1 MASGIALLDLLH
13 WASLADASSP
23 TIFYWSQISP
33 YVPDV
38 LPFGLVTLVLVA
50 VVAFEVIANR
60 LYVRAVREGAAR
72 GGIAATVLLLGPLL
86 GSPLAVLLCSI
97 TSVTLVFLQDLT
109 GVPVGVLGTAWAV
122 VAAALL
128 VTLIVRRT
136 RQNQGPCMP
145 LRLHVASVVGAALL
159 TLGVIA
165 LFVLLA
171 FSNLQSS
178 YAHLTS
184 AVYEGQRYHLAR
196 EDTFLE
202 RSTLYLYRCDALG
215 LLCQEVDSYGYQATV
230 QGDLLQ
236 VDEYAGT
243 VTARA
248 DDGHLLFTYPL
259 DGFSA
264 A

>member
-1 MASGIALLDLLH
+1 M
-13 WASLADASSP
+13 
-23 TIFYWSQISP
+23 
-33 YVPDV
+33 
-38 LPFGLVTLVLVA
+38 
-50 VVAFEVIANR
+50 
-60 LYVRAVREGAAR
+60 
-72 GGIAATVLLLGPLL
+72 LLLGPLL
-86 GSPLAVLLCSI
+86 GSPLAVVLLCSI

-109 GVPVGVLGTAWAV
+109 SVPVGVLGAACAV
-122 VAAALL
+122 VAATLL

-136 RQNQGPCMP
+136 RQSQGPRMP

-184 AVYEGQRYHLAR
+184 AGYEGQRYHLAR

-202 RSTLYLYRCDALG
+202 RSTLHLYRCDALG
-215 LLCQEVDSYGYQATV
+215 LLCQEVDSYGYHATV
-230 QGDLLQ
+230 HGDLLQ

-243 VTARA
+243 VTART

>member
-1 MASGIALLDLLH
+1 MASGIPMLDLLH

-38 LPFGLVTLVLVA
+38 LPFGLATLVLVA
-50 VVAFEVIANR
+50 VVALEAIANR
-60 LYVRAVREGAAR
+60 LYVRAVRDRAAR
-72 GGIAATVLLLGPLL
+72 GGIVAMMLLLGPLL

-97 TSVTLVFLQDLT
+97 TAVTLVFLQDLT
-109 GVPVGVLGTAWAV
+109 SVPVGVLGAACAV

-128 VTLIVRRT
+128 MTLIVRRT
-136 RQNQGPCMP
+136 RQSQAPRIP
-145 LRLHVASVVGAALL
+145 LRLHVASVVGTALL

-171 FSNLQSS
+171 FSSLQSS

-184 AVYEGQRYHLAR
+184 AVYDGQRYHLAR

-202 RSTLYLYRCDALG
+202 RSTLHLYRCGTLG
-215 LLCQEVDSYGYQATV
+215 LLCQEVDSYGYHATV
-230 QGDLLQ
+230 HGDLLQ

-243 VTARA
+243 VTART